1 MSETF
6 SVGCW
11 KKGSCRVDPLF
22 GSTAFL
28 AAPVGDHVAVLASDA
43 GDANNVKVEGQE
55 PGTCASMVQEKGVL
69 PL

>member
-1 MSETF
+1 M
-6 SVGCW
+6 
-11 KKGSCRVDPLF
+11 DPLF

-55 PGTCASMVQEKGVL
+55 PGTCASMVQAKGVL